1 MALQNVALAEELF
14 VGKQALRYNRHINKL
29 YIDMAWLEKTTVG
42 EYVVVEAYQLVDPEV
57 YTDVW
62 TDRWLQ
68 NYATQLI
75 KRQWGDN
82 LKKFEGMTMPGGVT
96 FNGQK
101 IWEEANE
108 EIRKLEE
115 EMINTYSLPVSDMI
129 G

>member
-1 MALQNVALAEELF
+1 
-14 VGKQALRYNRHINKL
+14 
-29 YIDMAWLEKTTVG
+29 MAWLEKTAVG
-42 EYVVVEAYQLVDPEV
+42 EYIVVEAYQLVDPEV

>member
-1 MALQNVALAEELF
+1 
-14 VGKQALRYNRHINKL
+14 
-29 YIDMAWLEKTTVG
+29 MAWMEKTTVG
-42 EYVVVEAYQLVDPEV
+42 EYIVVEAYQIIDSET

-62 TDRWLQ
+62 SDRWLQ

-101 IWEEANE
+101 IWDEANE

-115 EMINTYSLPVSDMI
+115 EMINTYSLPVSDMV

>member
-1 MALQNVALAEELF
+1 
-14 VGKQALRYNRHINKL
+14 
-29 YIDMAWLEKTTVG
+29 
-42 EYVVVEAYQLVDPEV
+42 
-57 YTDVW
+57 
-62 TDRWLQ
+62 
-68 NYATQLI
+68 LI